1 MPYKLLILAGLVE
14 RAHAQQ
20 SLSDV
25 ANFVGSGLMAG
36 FNTMQSGAWN
46 YVGITRFL
54 LERSW
59 LIVPI
64 FGVLLVVRS
73 GLKLIYG
80 QDEER
85 FEEAKRAIA
94 NGLMAMVLTYLTARI
109 VDAFVGA
116 TENPGNVLA
125 GAGVFHEELIGI
137 VRWVATLVAVLA
149 IGMIIAAVFTG
160 ILSMGSE
167 EALPRIRRAVFG
179 AGAGIL
185 IIIFTGV
192 FLATFDL
199 AYVEPADELNSP
211 NPYAAIIGVLNV
223 VTAILL
229 FMALIAVIIVIY
241 AGIMMI
247 LSLGDEEQF
256 KKQRSLII
264 RALIGLFVILVSF
277 IIVSFVVQAFSA

>member
-1 MPYKLLILAGLVE
+1 MQFKLLLLAGLVE

-25 ANFVGSGLMAG
+25 ANFVSSGLMAG
-36 FNTMQSGAWN
+36 FNYVQSGAYN
-46 YVGITRFL
+46 YVGITEFL

-64 FGVLLVVRS
+64 FGVLLLVRS

-80 QDEER
+80 QSEDK

-109 VDAFVGA
+109 VGAFVGA
-116 TENPGNVLA
+116 SETA
-125 GAGVFHEELIGI
+125 GAAAAGASIFDEEMRGI

-149 IGMIIAAVFTG
+149 IGMIVAAVFTG
-160 ILSMGSE
+160 IMSMGSE
-167 EALPRIRRAVFG
+167 EALPKIRRAIFG
-179 AGAGIL
+179 AAAGIL

-199 AYVEPADELNSP
+199 AFVEPADEGNSP
-211 NPYAAIIGVLNV
+211 NPFAAIQGVLNV
-223 VTAILL
+223 IAAILL
-229 FMALIAVIIVIY
+229 FMALIAVCVVIY

-277 IIVSFVVQAFSA
+277 IIVLFVYEAFSG